1 MTDRTEGR
9 DGILTAPATESV
21 RRIALGHLDS
31 AAEAMERMRKGGD
44 EEALHD
50 FRVSLRRLRTILKAY
65 RPLLEPEVRRRD
77 RRAIHKLTRSTGAGR
92 DSEVL
97 LAWLESVRTDLAES
111 EGPMT
116 ERLATELRA
125 ERDEGYSA
133 VLSTAGPKFRKIEKR
148 LRRRLGTFELPDR
161 PTRPGTER
169 SFAAVLYRLFPAYA
183 ADLADA
189 VAGIHTP
196 EDHDEVHATRIR
208 GKHLRYLIEPIATEV
223 EGVDALLNRLKGLQD
238 ALGDLRDAQL
248 LELRVRASDLAG
260 NGSERRLNP
269 GQAELGAL
277 LRREQAS
284 RFADFQAGWHGP
296 AKAEFHAEVEAIR
309 RRLADATPDPLEIER
324 KYLLSGGPDVV
335 KGRSAREIEQG
346 YLPGERIQERLRR
359 ITEADRILHVRSIKL
374 GEGLVRVEVQ
384 EEIDRDLF
392 DRLWPLTE
400 GRRLTK
406 RRYRFASAGLVW
418 EVDEFTD
425 RDLWLAE
432 VELGSADQ
440 ACEPP
445 DWLAPFVVREVT
457 DDPEYLN
464 VNLAR

>member
-1 MTDRTEGR
+1 MTGHDEGTT
-9 DGILTAPATESV
+9 GILAAPATESV

-31 AAEAMERMRKGGD
+31 ALDAMARMHAGGD
-44 EEALHD
+44 DEALHD

-65 RPLLEPEVRRRD
+65 RPLLEPEVRKKD
-77 RRAIHKLTRSTGAGR
+77 RRAIRKLTRSTGAGR

-97 LAWLESVRTDLAES
+97 LAWLESVRAGLAAS
-111 EGPMT
+111 EGPMV
-116 ERLATELRA
+116 ERLAAELRA
-125 ERDEGYSA
+125 ERDAGYARVVSK
-133 VLSTAGPKFRKIEKR
+133 AGEKFRKIEKR
-148 LRRRLGTFELPDR
+148 LRRRLGTTELPDR
-161 PTRPGTER
+161 PTRPGSER
-169 SFAAVLYRLFPAYA
+169 SFAAVLYRLFPVFA

-189 VAGIHTP
+189 VARIHTP
-196 EDHDEVHATRIR
+196 DDHSAVHATRIR
-208 GKHLRYLIEPIATEV
+208 GKQLRYLVEPIAGEV
-223 EGVDALLNRLKGLQD
+223 EGVDVLLDRLKGLQD

-248 LELRVRASDLAG
+248 LELRVRASDLADD
-260 NGSERRLNP
+260 GSSTALNP
-269 GQAELGAL
+269 GEAELGAL
-277 LRREQAS
+277 LRREQAA
-284 RFADFQAGWHGP
+284 RFADFRAGWQGP

-324 KYLLSGGPDVV
+324 KYLLSGRPELVE
-335 KGRSAREIEQG
+335 GRSAREIEQG
-346 YLPGERIQERLRR
+346 YLPGDRIQERLRR
-359 ITEADRILHVRSIKL
+359 ITDADRILHVRSIKL

-384 EEIDRDLF
+384 EEIDQALF

-432 VELGSADQ
+432 VELSSADQ
-440 ACEPP
+440 ASEPP
-445 DWLAPFVVREVT
+445 DWLEPLVVRDVT

>member
-1 MTDRTEGR
+1 MTLHDEGTT
-9 DGILTAPATESV
+9 GILAAPATESI

-31 AAEAMERMRKGGD
+31 AAEAMARMQAGGD
-44 EEALHD
+44 DEALHD

-65 RPLLEPEVRRRD
+65 RPLLEPEVRKKD
-77 RRAIHKLTRSTGAGR
+77 RRAIRKLTRSTGAGR

-97 LAWLESVRTDLAES
+97 LAWLESVWAGLAAS
-111 EGPMT
+111 EGPMV
-116 ERLATELRA
+116 ERLASELRA
-125 ERDEGYSA
+125 ERDTGYA
-133 VLSTAGPKFRKIEKR
+133 RVLSKAGEKFRKIEKR
-148 LRRRLGTFELPDR
+148 LRGRLGTIELPDR

-169 SFAAVLYRLFPAYA
+169 SFAAVLYRLFPVYA

-189 VAGIHTP
+189 VARIHTP
-196 EDHDEVHATRIR
+196 DDHDAVHATRIR
-208 GKHLRYLIEPIATEV
+208 GKQLRYLVEPIAEEV
-223 EGVDALLNRLKGLQD
+223 EGVDALLHRLKGLQD

-248 LELRVRASDLAG
+248 LELRVRASDLADD
-260 NGSERRLNP
+260 GSSTALNP
-269 GQAELGAL
+269 GEAELGAL
-277 LRREQAS
+277 LRREQAA
-284 RFADFQAGWHGP
+284 RFADFRAGWQGP

-324 KYLLSGGPDVV
+324 KYLLSGRPGLVE
-335 KGRSAREIEQG
+335 GRSAREIEQG
-346 YLPGERIQERLRR
+346 YLPGDRIQERLRR
-359 ITEADRILHVRSIKL
+359 ITDADRILHVRSIKL

-384 EEIDRDLF
+384 EEIDPGLF

-425 RDLWLAE
+425 RELWLAE
-432 VELGSADQ
+432 VELSSADQ
-440 ACEPP
+440 ASEPP
-445 DWLAPFVVREVT
+445 DWLEPLVVREVT
-457 DDPEYLN
+457 EDPEYLN